1 MQININDRYLT
12 TFFFFYKGKNICQNK
27 KKKTQVKGFLN
38 KCDICKSPELVE
50 IHSIPTELSAYL

>member
-1 MQININDRYLT
+1 MPEWE
-12 TFFFFYKGKNICQNK
+12 
-27 KKKTQVKGFLN
+27 KKTQVKGFLN